1 MRNVLC
7 RRSRRCA
14 TYRVRVAE
22 DRTNPKRPEP
32 KSYAERLDP
41 GGELGKQARELA
53 ALAKPPFGTILRWL
67 GADEATI
74 EQVRQAPGMYERLI
88 SSPDRTA
95 ALLGPLGWIP
105 HDLAHAEAYDAAA
118 NLVEEGKVEEAD
130 ELLVA
135 AYNEND
141 HAYIRF
147 HNRVWSLYQGDDSRR
162 AIGWERQRLLDE
174 AFELHKEGRYAGAI
188 SIVLAQIDGIFIDMT
203 GKPARYFFDP
213 QNPKLIDD
221 VTIAGHPLGLKALSE
236 LMAREQRT
244 TVISDKLTRQGI
256 LHGRVLA
263 YDTLKNAT
271 KAWAALLAVIEA
283 VGPRAQ
289 ELNAQAAAGYEC
301 RWAGSEAR
309 DEWGMR
315 RDQRGFAEAKRLL
328 HTVHSYQF
336 GGFKRSGSFAPDLY
350 TLDVSGKLSGA
361 DGLELRADESAYWA
375 WIPTPTGI
383 VFGIAA
389 RDGDFN
395 NYWVYVGTEPPT
407 GGVDMDARWRHITDP
422 GLSADW

>member
-1 MRNVLC
+1 MADRNQA
-7 RRSRRCA
+7 S
-14 TYRVRVAE
+14 
-22 DRTNPKRPEP
+22 KRPKP

-41 GGELGKQARELA
+41 GGKLGEQAKGLGVLA
-53 ALAKPPFGTILRWL
+53 GPFFGPVLRRL
-67 GADEATI
+67 GVDRATL
-74 EQVRQAPGMYERLI
+74 EQARQAPATYERLI
-88 SSPDRTA
+88 AGPDRIA

-105 HDLAHAEAYDAAA
+105 HNLAHAEAYEAAA
-118 NLVEEGKVEEAD
+118 TLVEEGKVEEAE

-135 AYNEND
+135 AYGEND
-141 HAYIRF
+141 HAFIRF

-162 AIGWERQRLLDE
+162 AIGRERQRLLNE

-203 GKPARYFFDP
+203 GKPTKYFFDP
-213 QNPKLIDD
+213 KNPNLVDD

-236 LMAREQRT
+236 LMSREQRT

-263 YDTLKNAT
+263 YDTLTNAT
-271 KAWAALLAVIEA
+271 KVWSALLAVIEA

-289 ELNAQAAAGYEC
+289 ELNAQAAADYEGH
-301 RWAGSEAR
+301 WAGSEAR

-336 GGFKRSGSFAPDLY
+336 GFFKRNGFFAPDLD
-350 TLDVSGKLSGA
+350 TLDVSGELA
-361 DGLELRADESAYWA
+361 TAPGLELSVDGDGYWA
-375 WIPTPTGI
+375 WMPTPTGI
-383 VFGIAA
+383 VFGVAA
-389 RDGDFN
+389 RDADFN
-395 NYWVYVGTEPPT
+395 SYWVYVCTEAPV
-407 GGVDMDARWRHITDP
+407 GGVHADSRWRHITDP
-422 GLSADW
+422 DLSVDW